1 MRIVWKDS
9 NPKTKDRN
17 KVLRYREFTIT
28 QYGDGWI
35 TNMPGDNNI
44 YLPRESAY
52 NAIDEI
58 LGEKA
63 HTPHPKRHAF
73 GVTIIGRRDDV
84 S

>member
-17 KVLRYREFTIT
+17 KSLRYRGFTIT
-28 QYGDGWI
+28 QYGDGWV
-35 TNMPGDNNI
+35 TNMPGDINI

-63 HTPHPKRHAF
+63 HTPHPKRHIF
-73 GVTIIGRRDDV
+73 GVTIIGRKDDV

>member
-9 NPKTKDRN
+9 NPKLKEHN
-17 KVLRYREFTIT
+17 KVLRYRDYTIT
-28 QYGDGWI
+28 RYGDGWV

-63 HTPHPKRHAF
+63 HTPHPKRHEI
-73 GVTIIGRRDDV
+73 GVIIIGEKNMIG
-84 S
+84 